1 MYLKIELMFRV
12 LFFIGELPAWN
23 IPFRNTLFRKVLLGR
38 LGNRSAAAATHVL
51 RGRRLAINNG
61 GGTCPAGLGAR
72 ADCQRLETGQSR
84 YG

>member
-23 IPFRNTLFRKVLLGR
+23 IPFGKLLFRKIFFRR
-38 LGNRSAAAATHVL
+38 LDEGSAAAATHVL